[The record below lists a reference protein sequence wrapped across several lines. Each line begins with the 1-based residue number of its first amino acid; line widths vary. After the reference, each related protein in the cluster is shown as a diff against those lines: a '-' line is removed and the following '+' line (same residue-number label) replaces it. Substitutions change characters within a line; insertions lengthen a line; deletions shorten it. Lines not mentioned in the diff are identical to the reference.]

1 MIRYQHLPGRYTP
14 NSRYSTHSSQSPN
27 VNKRNLHHLPTI
39 SLFPIH
45 SKTTDK
51 AASSFYLYFLTSIH
65 YKWAFGLTA
74 SMKQLFSRS
83 SMTPIFF
90 LSQWLN
96 FSDLTF
102 FFLIIPQHPLTQL
115 ITSSLKHSSLNIT
128 GPTSLITASQKLL
141 FLHQTSKKPSMPGS
155 FPLFNL
161 YSLPKW
167 PHLDSRL

>member
-102 FFLIIPQHPLTQL
+102 FFFNYPSASFDPIDYFLLKTLFSKYHRSYLTDY
-115 ITSSLKHSSLNIT
+115 SFSE
-128 GPTSLITASQKLL
+128 A
-141 FLHQTSKKPSMPGS
+141 S
-155 FPLFNL
+155 FPSPNF
-161 YSLPKW
+161 
-167 PHLDSRL
+167 